1 VSEEILVGVSTCL
14 LGERVRH
21 DGGHKRDAF
30 LTETLAPYVR
40 FVPVCPEVELGL
52 GIPREA
58 IQLRRQSN
66 ETRLVGVKSGRDH
79 TEAMRA
85 FTRRKVAE
93 IVDLDLCGYIF
104 KKGSP
109 SCGMERVA
117 IHLDDGRKERNGSG
131 LFAAALMER
140 LPLLPVEE
148 EGRLEDAKLR
158 ENFIERL
165 FAYRRVK
172 QLFARRWKA
181 ADLVG
186 FHSREKMLLLAHDQS
201 AYAALGR
208 LVARAGTTSRAEVAE
223 RYGEGFMKA
232 LKKIATRGRH
242 TNVLTHM
249 AGFLKTAV
257 NVASRRELA
266 SLIEEY
272 RIGLVPLIVPV
283 TLVRHHVRVHAIE
296 YLARQS
302 YLDPHPRELAL
313 RNHV

>member
-1 VSEEILVGVSTCL
+1 
-14 LGERVRH
+14 
-21 DGGHKRDAF
+21 
-30 LTETLAPYVR
+30 
-40 FVPVCPEVELGL
+40 
-52 GIPREA
+52 
-58 IQLRRQSN
+58 
-66 ETRLVGVKSGRDH
+66 
-79 TEAMRA
+79 
-85 FTRRKVAE
+85 
-93 IVDLDLCGYIF
+93 
-104 KKGSP
+104 
-109 SCGMERVA
+109 
-117 IHLDDGRKERNGSG
+117 
-131 LFAAALMER
+131 
-140 LPLLPVEE
+140 
-148 EGRLEDAKLR
+148 
-158 ENFIERL
+158 
-165 FAYRRVK
+165 
-172 QLFARRWKA
+172 
-181 ADLVG
+181 
-186 FHSREKMLLLAHDQS
+186 
-201 AYAALGR
+201 

-249 AGFLKTAV
+249 AGFLKTVV